1 MNVKGLIT
9 HGMLVSVHAGTHL
22 PLAQCGNCTMDFLIH
37 QSPTSES
44 ENAPQNVSF
53 VEIEQDIV
61 ALELSFTGTE
71 NTLVPQ
77 VLVHL
82 LQTL

>member
-1 MNVKGLIT
+1 MEGLYRA
-9 HGMLVSVHAGTHL
+9 HGSQYLL
-22 PLAQCGNCTMDFLIH
+22 PMFTPDSICQLHYETSIH
-37 QSPTSES
+37 QSPTSDS
-44 ENAPQNVSF
+44 ENLPQNVSF
-53 VEIEQDIV
+53 VEIKQDIV
-61 ALELSFTGTE
+61 ALKLCFTGTK